1 MSENQKKVWI
11 TGASSGIGKATAEK
25 FAKENW
31 KVAISAR
38 REELLNE
45 MAKDQNI
52 FAFPMDVT
60 DQNKIEETFNKIIKE
75 FGDLDLCIF
84 SSGTYERKSE
94 KGLSV
99 DNVKT
104 VMEVNFLG
112 VVGCVKAV
120 QEYFINKKSGHIS
133 IVSSPVGYRGL
144 PKSSGYTASKASL
157 NNFTQGI
164 YFDFKKFNV
173 RVTLISPGFI
183 KTALTDKNEFKMPFL
198 KDTKYAA
205 DKIWTYDYIE
215 SDITLTPLPNRK
227 MSIVMRTTHDPNPS
241 EIDGKRFK
249 QVGFRSNFSVN
260 SFFLPIFLSFI
271 FFNSFILSNTSGI
284 NF

>member
-1 MSENQKKVWI
+1 MGKNQKKVWI
-11 TGASSGIGKATAEK
+11 TGASSGIGRAVAEK

-38 REELLNE
+38 REEILNE
-45 MAKDQNI
+45 MAKNENI
-52 FAFPMDVT
+52 FAYPMDVT
-60 DQNKIEETFNKIIKE
+60 DQSKTQETFNKILE
-75 FGDLDLCIF
+75 DFGNLDLCIF

-94 KGLSV
+94 KGLNV
-99 DNVKT
+99 DNVKK
-104 VMEVNFLG
+104 VIEVNFLG
-112 VVGCVKAV
+112 VVACVKSV
-120 QEYFINKKSGHIS
+120 QNYFQNKRSGHIS

-198 KDTKYAA
+198 KDTSYAA
-205 DKIWTYDYIE
+205 RKIYDGLVNKKSFEIIFPPQIAFIYKIFQ
-215 SDITLTPLPNRK
+215 ILPNK
-227 MSIVMRTTHDPNPS
+227 IYNYL
-241 EIDGKRFK
+241 IDKL
-249 QVGFRSNFSVN
+249 VN
-260 SFFLPIFLSFI
+260 R
-271 FFNSFILSNTSGI
+271 
-284 NF
+284 

>member
-1 MSENQKKVWI
+1 MSNDQKKVWV
-11 TGASSGIGKATAEK
+11 TGASSGIGKAVAEK

-45 MAKDQNI
+45 IAKKDNI
-52 FAFPMDVT
+52 FSYPLDVT
-60 DQNKIEETFNKIIKE
+60 NQNKTQETFNKILKD
-75 FGDLDLCIF
+75 FGDIDLCIF

-94 KGLSV
+94 KGLDV
-99 DNVKT
+99 NNIKT

-112 VVGCVKAV
+112 VVGCVKTV
-120 QEYFINKKSGHIS
+120 QDYFQNKKSGHIS

-144 PKSSGYTASKASL
+144 PKSSGYTSSKASL

-198 KDTKYAA
+198 KDTQYAA
-205 DKIWTYDYIE
+205 EKIYDGLVNKKTFEIIFPPQIAFIYKIFQ
-215 SDITLTPLPNRK
+215 ILPNK
-227 MSIVMRTTHDPNPS
+227 VY
-241 EIDGKRFK
+241 
-249 QVGFRSNFSVN
+249 NFLINKFVN
-260 SFFLPIFLSFI
+260 R
-271 FFNSFILSNTSGI
+271 
-284 NF
+284 

>member
-11 TGASSGIGKATAEK
+11 TGASSGIGKAVAEK
-25 FAKENW
+25 FARENW

-38 REELLNE
+38 RVELLNE
-45 MAKDQNI
+45 VAKNDNI
-52 FAFPMDVT
+52 FAYPMDVT
-60 DQNKIEETFNKIIKE
+60 DPNKTEETFKKILKD
-75 FGDLDLCIF
+75 FGNIDLCIF

-94 KGLSV
+94 KGLNV
-99 DNVKT
+99 ENVKK
-104 VMEVNFLG
+104 VIEVNFLG
-112 VVGCVKAV
+112 VVACVKAV
-120 QEYFINKKSGHIS
+120 QEYFQDKKNGHIS

-183 KTALTDKNEFKMPFL
+183 KTALTDKNDFKMPFL

-205 DKIWTYDYIE
+205 EKIYDGLVNKKSFEVIFPPQIAFIYKIFQV
-215 SDITLTPLPNRK
+215 LPNK
-227 MSIVMRTTHDPNPS
+227 VYNYLIN
-241 EIDGKRFK
+241 KF
-249 QVGFRSNFSVN
+249 VN
-260 SFFLPIFLSFI
+260 R
-271 FFNSFILSNTSGI
+271 
-284 NF
+284 

>member
-60 DQNKIEETFNKIIKE
+60 DQNKTEETFNKIIKE

-104 VMEVNFLG
+104 VMEINFLG
-112 VVGCVKAV
+112 VV
-120 QEYFINKKSGHIS
+120 
-133 IVSSPVGYRGL
+133 
-144 PKSSGYTASKASL
+144 
-157 NNFTQGI
+157 
-164 YFDFKKFNV
+164 
-173 RVTLISPGFI
+173 
-183 KTALTDKNEFKMPFL
+183 
-198 KDTKYAA
+198 
-205 DKIWTYDYIE
+205 
-215 SDITLTPLPNRK
+215 
-227 MSIVMRTTHDPNPS
+227 
-241 EIDGKRFK
+241 
-249 QVGFRSNFSVN
+249 
-260 SFFLPIFLSFI
+260 
-271 FFNSFILSNTSGI
+271 
-284 NF
+284 

>member
-1 MSENQKKVWI
+1 MSENQKKVWV
-11 TGASSGIGKATAEK
+11 TGASSGIGKAVAEK

-38 REELLNE
+38 REELLND
-45 MAKDQNI
+45 MAKNSNI
-52 FAFPMDVT
+52 FAYPMDVT
-60 DQNKIEETFNKIIKE
+60 DQNKTQETFRRILKD
-75 FGDLDLCIF
+75 FGEIDLCIF

-99 DNVKT
+99 ENVKK
-104 VMEVNFLG
+104 VIDVNFIG
-112 VVGCVKAV
+112 VVACVKSV
-120 QEYFINKKSGHIS
+120 QEYFQNKKSGHIS

-164 YFDFKKFNV
+164 YFDFKKYNV

-205 DKIWTYDYIE
+205 EKIYDGLVNKKSFEIIFPPQIAFIYKIFQ
-215 SDITLTPLPNRK
+215 ILPNR
-227 MSIVMRTTHDPNPS
+227 VY
-241 EIDGKRFK
+241 
-249 QVGFRSNFSVN
+249 NFLINKFVN
-260 SFFLPIFLSFI
+260 R
-271 FFNSFILSNTSGI
+271 
-284 NF
+284 

>member
-1 MSENQKKVWI
+1 MIENQKKVWI
-11 TGASSGIGKATAEK
+11 TGASSGIGKAVAEK

-45 MAKDQNI
+45 MAKNKNI
-52 FAFPMDVT
+52 FAYPMDVT
-60 DQNKIEETFNKIIKE
+60 SQDKIQETFNKILQD
-75 FGDLDLCIF
+75 FGSIDLCIF

-94 KGLSV
+94 KGLNV
-99 DNVKT
+99 DNIKK

-112 VVGCVKAV
+112 VVSCVKAV
-120 QEYFINKKSGHIS
+120 QEYFQIKKSGHIS

-164 YFDFKKFNV
+164 YFDFKRFDV

-198 KDTKYAA
+198 KNTSYAA
-205 DKIWTYDYIE
+205 EKIYDGLINKKAFEIIFPPPIALIYKIFQ
-215 SDITLTPLPNRK
+215 ILPNR
-227 MSIVMRTTHDPNPS
+227 VY
-241 EIDGKRFK
+241 
-249 QVGFRSNFSVN
+249 NFLINKFVN
-260 SFFLPIFLSFI
+260 R
-271 FFNSFILSNTSGI
+271 
-284 NF
+284 